1 MSKLTVRQKI
11 QKAVNVYAVTMVVYV
26 HHQSEKEAKSYLT
39 TAIED
44 WACEGELIPM
54 VEFTA
59 IEESPKRFFVRE
71 VIYPENLEP
80 PRWGMGPAIDDES
93 VEIKEIA
100 AKAAAI
106 RKQEGK

>member
-39 TAIED
+39 TALED

-71 VIYPENLEP
+71 VVYPENLEP
-80 PRWGMGPAIDDES
+80 SAGGMGSS
-93 VEIKEIA
+93 VA
-100 AKAAAI
+100 S
-106 RKQEGK
+106 

>member
-1 MSKLTVRQKI
+1 MGKLTLRQKK

-26 HHQSEKEAKSYLT
+26 HHQSEKEAKSYMT
-39 TAIED
+39 TALED

-54 VEFTA
+54 VEFTSV
-59 IEESPKRFFVRE
+59 EESPKRFFVRE

-80 PRWGMGPAIDDES
+80 PCWGMGPSVEDE
-93 VEIKEIA
+93 EIKEIA

-106 RKQEGK
+106 RKAQEGK

>member
-1 MSKLTVRQKI
+1 MSKLTLRQKV
-11 QKAVNVYAVTMVVYV
+11 QKAVNVYAISMVVYV
-26 HHQSEKEAKSYLT
+26 HHQSEKEAKSYMT

-71 VIYPENLEP
+71 VVYPEHLEP
-80 PRWGMGPAIDDES
+80 PAWGMGPSVEDE
-93 VEIKEIA
+93 EIKEIA